1 MSTIISADSHM
12 LVLDE
17 NVLKYLPGELHETY
31 LGVVGP
37 HRRAGL
43 TPAEAGAGP
52 AGERG
57 PVARLADMDLDG
69 IRTEVLY
76 IDATGGSM
84 LYRLDPDTGRTII
97 AAVNSA
103 ALDY

>member
-17 NVLKYLPGELHETY
+17 NVLKYLPGDLHETY
-31 LGVVGP
+31 LGVAGP
-37 HRRAGL
+37 HRRRGL
-43 TPAEAGAGP
+43 TPAEPGAGP
-52 AGERG
+52 AGEWD

-76 IDATGGSM
+76 IDPTGGSM
-84 LYRLDPDTGRTII
+84 LYGLDPHTGRTIM
-97 AAVNSA
+97 AA
-103 ALDY
+103 